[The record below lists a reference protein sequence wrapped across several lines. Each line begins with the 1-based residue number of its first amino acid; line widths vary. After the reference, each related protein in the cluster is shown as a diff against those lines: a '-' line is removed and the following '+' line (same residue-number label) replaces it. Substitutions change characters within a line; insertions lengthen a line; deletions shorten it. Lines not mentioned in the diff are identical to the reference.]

1 MEEMEQKQASDN
13 AEAYESKTVN
23 KHMHDLQG

>member
-13 AEAYESKTVN
+13 TEAYESKTVN
-23 KHMHDLQG
+23 KSKKHSD